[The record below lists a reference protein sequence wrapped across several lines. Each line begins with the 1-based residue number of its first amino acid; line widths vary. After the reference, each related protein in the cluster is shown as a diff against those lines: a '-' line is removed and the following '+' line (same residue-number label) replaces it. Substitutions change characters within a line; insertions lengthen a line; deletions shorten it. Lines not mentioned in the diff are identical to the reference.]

1 MMKKFILPV
10 VVLALMSFGISS
22 DTGLT
27 KKERKMAVKEMTNSQ
42 KRLFKAIKGLSEN
55 QLNFKSSPNAWSVAE
70 CVEHIT
76 ISENM
81 ISGMLEGALKTP
93 ADPSRRSEVKM
104 PDEKVLAIIKYRST
118 KAQAPEPFQP
128 SGKFGS
134 YEETVKAFKEKRAAH
149 IKYVKTT
156 KDNLRNHYQQL
167 PFGTIDGFQVLLFM
181 SGHTERHVEQIEEV
195 LAHKDFPAR

>member
-104 PDEKVLAIIKYRST
+104 SDEKVLAVIRYRST

-134 YEETVKAFKEKRAAH
+134 YEETVKAFKEKRAEH
-149 IKYVKTT
+149 IKYAKTT
-156 KDNLRNHYQQL
+156 QDNLRNHYQQL
-167 PFGTIDGFQVLLFM
+167 PFGTIDGLQVLLFM
-181 SGHTERHVEQIEEV
+181 SGHTERHVAQIEEI
-195 LAHKDFPAR
+195 LAHKDFPAN

>member
-1 MMKKFILPV
+1 MKKFILPV

-22 DTGLT
+22 DTRLT

-104 PDEKVLAIIKYRST
+104 SDEKVLAVIRYRSN

-134 YEETVKAFKEKRAAH
+134 YEETVKAFKEKRAEH
-149 IKYVKTT
+149 IKYAKTT
-156 KDNLRNHYQQL
+156 QDNLRNHYQQL
-167 PFGTIDGFQVLLFM
+167 PFGIIDGFQVLLFM
-181 SGHTERHVEQIEEV
+181 SGHTERHVEQIEEI
-195 LAHKDFPAR
+195 LAHKDFPTR